1 MEESNKLAF
10 FQIFFLIKIF
20 SNRLELF
27 KITNLVLHLFLLRLR
42 VIFDFFLGHVNKN
55 SKGTKIFLKKHFKL
69 SPRQKS
75 DLILI
80 FIIVSIKPDPL
91 IKKRCG
97 K

>member
-1 MEESNKLAF
+1 MEELNKLAF
-10 FQIFFLIKIF
+10 FQSFFFIKIF

-27 KITNLVLHLFLLRLR
+27 KIINLVLDLFLLKLR
-42 VIFDFFLGHVNKN
+42 VIFDFFLGYVNKN
-55 SKGTKIFLKKHFKL
+55 SKLTKNFLKKHFKL

-80 FIIVSIKPDPL
+80 FIIVSTEPDPL